1 VEQFNRMSSSGLTK
15 TADLLRGVDAQLQ
28 LALRLAATPRPD

>member
-1 VEQFNRMSSSGLTK
+1 VTK

-28 LALRLAATPRPD
+28 LALRLAAKPRPD